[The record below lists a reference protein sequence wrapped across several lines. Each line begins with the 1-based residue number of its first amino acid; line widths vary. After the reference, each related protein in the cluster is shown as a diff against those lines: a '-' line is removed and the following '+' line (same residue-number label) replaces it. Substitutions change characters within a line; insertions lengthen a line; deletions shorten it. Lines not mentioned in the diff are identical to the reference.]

1 MTNLYRLTPIEGK
14 GFGIVASTFIKKGT
28 VILEEE
34 AQMPYLDDEP
44 DLQAIRAEAWMNW
57 IKNIMA
63 LYNKMT
69 KSDQKE
75 YLELYNQFES
85 VPIKDNSRWKQ
96 LLGTDQSSYENS
108 FKEYLLMFIKKMEDD
123 KEKVDKIFKI
133 VGIYNSNSTLS
144 DGLKIKR
151 SRFNHSCRPNTFQEP
166 GSEKVRAISNIEPGQ
181 EITVDYARAK
191 KLFNMLSKEMRQ
203 WFLRVNFNVTNCF
216 CDLCEEDTDGKSIVG
231 SKMDLLVGELELLAI
246 DLGTAQEG
254 LFSLWPFPA
263 DANFVKL
270 TTDDFTPEKCRRQ
283 VDLCKELYKLG
294 KERKDQTISLYCILM
309 MGYIAAHFG
318 ILMVWK
324 GPKKQMAE
332 GFKKDCIS
340 FCKAIESF
348 GKLLGKQLV
357 KPEDWRKK
365 HQDYDDHLKKFG
377 VKLS

>member
-28 VILEEE
+28 VVLEEE
-34 AQMPYLDDEP
+34 AQMPYLDNEP
-44 DLQAIRAEAWMNW
+44 DLQAIRAETWMNW

-85 VPIKDNSRWKQ
+85 VPKKDNSRWKQ
-96 LLGTDQSSYENS
+96 LLGTDTSSYENS

-133 VGIYNSNSTLS
+133 VGIYNSNSTLK

-166 GSEKVRAISNIEPGQ
+166 GSQKIMAISNIEPGQ

-191 KLFNMLSKEMRQ
+191 VLFNMLSKEMRQ

-216 CDLCEEDTDGKSIVG
+216 CDLCEENTDGRSIIGRELRGLGGLVE
-231 SKMDLLVGELELLAI
+231 SNPILSCLDLTNSLKCA
-246 DLGTAQEG
+246 
-254 LFSLWPFPA
+254 FSA
-263 DANFVKL
+263 
-270 TTDDFTPEKCRRQ
+270 
-283 VDLCKELYKLG
+283 
-294 KERKDQTISLYCILM
+294 
-309 MGYIAAHFG
+309 
-318 ILMVWK
+318 
-324 GPKKQMAE
+324 
-332 GFKKDCIS
+332 
-340 FCKAIESF
+340 
-348 GKLLGKQLV
+348 
-357 KPEDWRKK
+357 
-365 HQDYDDHLKKFG
+365 
-377 VKLS
+377 